1 MGPERV
7 VQDAGEQPQR
17 PSPVSWPYVS
27 FRFLKWS
34 RSAMTMATGCRL
46 CGTAATF
53 SEKER
58 RLRRP
63 VSVSVDACSWVSAM
77 TRSKPIRA
85 PASLARVVRS

>member
-1 MGPERV
+1 M
-7 VQDAGEQPQR
+7 A
-17 PSPVSWPYVS
+17 
-27 FRFLKWS
+27 
-34 RSAMTMATGCRL
+34 TATGCRS

-58 RLRRP
+58 RLSSP

-85 PASLARVVRS
+85 PASLASVVRS